1 MTLLEAL
8 FVLLAGVG
16 AGAINAVIGSG
27 TLITFPVLLAVGYPP
42 VTANVTNALGLVP
55 GSVTAAYAYR
65 EDLRGHWRRVTRYG
79 VAGAIGATA
88 GAILLL
94 TIPESAF
101 EVIVPVLI
109 ASALV
114 LVVFQPRISA
124 AVQARRAPGDE
135 SDGGAAVLGGVGAT
149 GVYGGY
155 FGAGQG
161 IMLFALLGSL
171 LPDELRRVNAIR
183 NILAGI
189 NNATAAVVFC
199 LVADVRPGPAAL
211 IAVGAS
217 AGGLLGARLS
227 RLLSEAQLRGVV
239 VLVGLAAIAQLLI

>member
-1 MTLLEAL
+1 MTLLEAV

-55 GSVTAAYAYR
+55 GSATAAYAYR
-65 EDLRGHWRRVTRYG
+65 GDLRGHWRRVARYG
-79 VAGAIGATA
+79 VAAAAGATA
-88 GAILLL
+88 GAVLLL
-94 TIPESAF
+94 SIPEEAF
-101 EVIVPVLI
+101 AVVVPVLI

-114 LVVFQPRISA
+114 LVVAQPRISA
-124 AVQARRAPGDE
+124 AVQARRGPGADPE
-135 SDGGAAVLGGVGAT
+135 GGPAVYAGVGAT

-183 NILAGI
+183 NILAGV

-217 AGGLLGARLS
+217 AGGLLGARLG
-227 RLLSEAQLRGVV
+227 RLLSETQLRIVV
-239 VLVGLAAIAQLLI
+239 VLVGLAAIAQLVL